1 MFNSEKI
8 LKTFEQQ
15 FPFPTIRSEQR
26 LAFERLAP
34 WLESLFADK
43 FTEPL
48 HFGMD
53 LPTGCGKS
61 PLAIDVA
68 LSIQKL
74 LEETDWDFKQ
84 IWVVTANKL
93 LQDQYQRD
101 FSEDVY
107 DLRGLDNYPCDFD
120 PGKTCGTS
128 KCARK
133 SPKNKEDANPPE
145 DCAKT
150 CGYDR
155 AKSISKTK
163 PILLLNVAKAFT
175 MLNQP
180 FQYDPPL
187 LMIFDEGH
195 NVESALDNE
204 AGISFDPRDLER
216 IHYRFEKYFSELWNA
231 QKIPDGL
238 KKLSQDI
245 GQDLSEQYG
254 RPADLRDIPVIK
266 KMESITKKYET
277 YLKYQEAGIEFI
289 QCSEEKIDL
298 RPLKVHLVFRE
309 VFRFPTIF
317 LSATLL
323 SKTGFKSITGLT
335 DDNLDWFGVGSPFPK
350 ENRPMY
356 NFWGLG
362 AKPLN
367 YGNMKDEFPN
377 LLERVRRMMDR
388 HPDERGIIHT
398 HTYNIANQIYEKI
411 GHPYNLR
418 LLYPKTAPEQR
429 EALEQHKKNPRSVLI
444 SPSMTEGVDLKDDLC
459 RFAGMCKVPYLPTND
474 PVVAARMEE
483 DPNWYAYRTAMT
495 VVQAPGRGVRSP
507 DDYCAT
513 YFLDPAFLGFINRAA
528 HLFPS
533 WFLESW
539 QKKAIGGI

>member
-1 MFNSEKI
+1 MRE
-8 LKTFEQQ
+8 
-15 FPFPTIRSEQR
+15 EQR
-26 LAFERLAP
+26 LAFEKLAP
-34 WLESLFADK
+34 WLAGLFADD

-48 HFGMD
+48 YFGAD
-53 LPTGCGKS
+53 LPTGVGKS

-68 LSIQKL
+68 LSIQAL
-74 LEETDWDFKQ
+74 LRETDWEFKQ

-107 DLRGLDNYPCDFD
+107 DLRGLDNYPCDYD

-145 DCAKT
+145 DCGKS

-155 AKSISKTK
+155 AKNTAKTK

-180 FQYDPPL
+180 FQYKPPL

-195 NVESALDNE
+195 NVEGALDSE
-204 AGISFDPRDLER
+204 AGISFSPQELEK
-216 IHYRFEKYFSELWNA
+216 IHYRFETYFPELWNVA
-231 QKIPDGL
+231 KIPEGL
-238 KKLSQDI
+238 EALADSL
-245 GQDLSEQYG
+245 GPDLADQLR
-254 RPADLRDIPVIK
+254 RPADMRDISVIK
-266 KMESITKKYET
+266 KMENLLKKYET
-277 YLKYQEAGIEFI
+277 YVKYQEAGIDFI

-298 RPLKVHLVFRE
+298 RPLKVHLVFQQ
-309 VFRFPTIF
+309 VFKFPTIF

-335 DDNLDWFGVGSPFPK
+335 DENLDWFGVGSPFPK

-356 NFWGLG
+356 NFWGIG
-362 AKPLN
+362 AQPLN
-367 YGNMKDEFPN
+367 YGNMKDELPN
-377 LLERVRRMMDR
+377 LIERVRRMMDR

-411 GHPYNLR
+411 GHPYNTR
-418 LLYPKTAPEQR
+418 LLYPKTAPEQKQ
-429 EALEQHKKNPRSVLI
+429 ALENHKRNPRSVLI
-444 SPSMTEGVDLKDDLC
+444 SPSMTEGVDLKGDLC

-474 PVVAARMEE
+474 PVVSARMES

-495 VVQAPGRGVRSP
+495 IVQAPGRGVRST

-513 YFLDPAFLGFINRAA
+513 YFLDPAFLNFINRAKD
-528 HLFPS
+528 LFPE

-539 QKKAIGGI
+539 QRKAIGGI